1 MSCQKKRIKENL
13 YCIGDLK
20 TSAIFYT
27 RSLTARTDD
36 EIDPNEVF
44 SGATTT
50 WVGIESIKGIDY
62 FDGTNLNG
70 TATVKIVARYSST
83 IENKKWIVINSKYF
97 KVLQTINVSQQ
108 SRWLEFLCEERG
120 TTSNKCNKS

>member
-1 MSCQKKRIKENL
+1 MVCNKKRIKENR

-20 TSAIFYT
+20 TSAVFYT
-27 RSLTARTDD
+27 RALTERSDD
-36 EIDPNEVF
+36 EIDPSETF
-44 SGATTT
+44 SGATTM
-50 WVGIESIKGIDY
+50 WAGIQSIRGIDY

-70 TATVKIVARYSST
+70 TATVKIVARYSSS

-108 SRWLEFLCEERG
+108 SMWLEFLCEERG
-120 TTSNKCNKS
+120 TTSNKCNKA